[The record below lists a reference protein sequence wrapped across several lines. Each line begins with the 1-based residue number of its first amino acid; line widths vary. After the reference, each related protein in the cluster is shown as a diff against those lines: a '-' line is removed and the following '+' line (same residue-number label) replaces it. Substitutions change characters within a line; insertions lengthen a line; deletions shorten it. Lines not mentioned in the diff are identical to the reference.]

1 MAMMSKGFGM
11 KVLYADDAPNPRLE
25 AELGARHVG
34 LAELLK
40 DSDYVSLHVPLTPVT
55 RHLIDAEALALMKPT
70 AYLINT
76 ARGPVVDE
84 AALVKALKER
94 RIAGAALDVYEFEPR
109 LAPGLAEL
117 DNAVLTAH
125 TASATRSSRDGM
137 ELKAAENLLAMMSGA
152 RPPDCLNPEI

>member
-1 MAMMSKGFGM
+1 MPLLQYGQFTIEWQFQPDAKLKRHYVTVERGRP
-11 KVLYADDAPNPRLE
+11 VLL
-25 AELGARHVG
+25 
-34 LAELLK
+34 
-40 DSDYVSLHVPLTPVT
+40 
-55 RHLIDAEALALMKPT
+55 
-70 AYLINT
+70 
-76 ARGPVVDE
+76 RGPVVDE

-137 ELKAAENLLAMMSGA
+137 ALKAAENLLAMMS
-152 RPPDCLNPEI
+152 PVL